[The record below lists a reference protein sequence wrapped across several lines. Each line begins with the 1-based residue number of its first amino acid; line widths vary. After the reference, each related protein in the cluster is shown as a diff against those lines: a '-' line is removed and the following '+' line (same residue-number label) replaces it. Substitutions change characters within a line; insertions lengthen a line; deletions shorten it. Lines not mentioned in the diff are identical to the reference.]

1 MTVFLD
7 LLKPSDLHIILP
19 QVLLTLDQIRD
30 QAMGPERR
38 LAMLRA
44 LKEQVEA
51 IHAALPESGSP
62 IHAWSPGASGHPL
75 TLEQRLTR
83 SWCSNLQRLLLELGQ
98 PRYQGHARFAVYRE
112 WTLRQLLRGLTQA
125 VEHTTGTRQPAP
137 AGLWRSIYDA
147 FLYLEGRDELQGPA
161 VADRYRFNAGTELKR
176 LFLLGGIAAC
186 AEESMSLK
194 QIGARLRDWAEAA
207 ALSRGESLSGE
218 SRCLLVDVSCDEP
231 PSWGSP
237 AVRGAYSGWLLEV
250 PGAVG
255 DYLESIVPGAC
266 PHPEDV

>member
-1 MTVFLD
+1 MTVWLER
-7 LLKPSDLHIILP
+7 LKPSDLHIILP

-44 LKEQVEA
+44 LKDQVEA
-51 IHAALPESGSP
+51 IQAALPESGSP
-62 IHAWSPGASGHPL
+62 VQGWSPPASQYPL
-75 TLEQRLTR
+75 TLEQRLAR
-83 SWCSNLQRLLLELGQ
+83 SWCSNLQRLLMEFGQ

-125 VEHTTGTRQPAP
+125 VEHTIGTRQPAP

-147 FLYLEGRDELQGPA
+147 FLYLEGRDELQGFP
-161 VADRYRFNAGTELKR
+161 VADRCQFDPGKELKR
-176 LFLLGGIAAC
+176 LFLLGGIAAF
-186 AEESMSLK
+186 AEGSVTIKE
-194 QIGARLRDWAEAA
+194 IGVRLRDWAEAA

-218 SRCLLVDVSCDEP
+218 SRFLRVDVSCDEP

-237 AVRGAYSGWLLEV
+237 AVRGAYSGWVLEV
-250 PGAVG
+250 PAAVG
-255 DYLESIVPGAC
+255 DYLESIVPGARRQ
-266 PHPEDV
+266 PEDV